1 MRIVGNVDK
10 ELDELYKER
19 TMLRNKEDKESKVR
33 LQKVED
39 ELADKFSEDF
49 YKKIKEEIK
58 GINSEEGGWNS
69 GHLWCLKKKLF
80 PMAPDPPTAM
90 LDSEGKLVTDPNDV
104 TDAAMKYFKQ
114 VL

>member
-1 MRIVGNVDK
+1 MSILNKIIANKKK
-10 ELDELYKER
+10 E
-19 TMLRNKEDKESKVR
+19 
-33 LQKVED
+33 VE
-39 ELADKFSEDF
+39 
-49 YKKIKEEIK
+49 
-58 GINSEEGGWNS
+58 
-69 GHLWCLKKKLF
+69 LKKKLF